1 MLNIRFKHFFFS
13 FFVYILICPLVAN
26 AALEPGKQI
35 KQQPRVVSC
44 KVISDGKV
52 FDNFEMLLIGGMG
65 YVKAYDV
72 ARFLGVGVHWFG
84 ERKII
89 RLDAPRG
96 IVEFQVGNPWVH
108 IAGERRRM
116 RKKPRLIDGRV
127 YLPLEGIITRSF
139 SRAAAKNITW
149 DFSSKTLKIEAGV
162 NVVGTRWYSYPQYTR
177 YVIETLDDLK
187 YSVSEKNSHVLEVNI
202 EAALL
207 SGAQEDFPDD
217 GVIEKVT
224 GTQYGSSALFDFYL
238 GSKAGKVRTSK
249 YTGPYRIVVDVEN
262 LGGRVEKKEKR
273 PSREKPRKPPAPI
286 MAPLVKEPVS
296 KIEKVVIDAGHGGR
310 DPGCVGASGALEK
323 DINLQL
329 AKRLARILHRNYK
342 MQIVMTRTHDVFVP
356 LTKRAEIANS
366 SGADLFVSIHCNA
379 SLRRE
384 TKGIEVFFLSEKT
397 GNAEAEA
404 VAQRENAVL
413 DLETDKQKAGLN
425 KILWSMAM
433 NEYRNESCK
442 LATFIDKEM
451 DKRLR
456 SLNRGVKQAGFLVLR
471 GAKMPCC
478 LVEAGFLTNP
488 KEEKRLKN
496 SRYQEKVAQCLAR
509 GINTYARKKK

>member
-1 MLNIRFKHFFFS
+1 MLNIRFKYFFFS

-26 AALEPGKQI
+26 AAPQSDKQTEQHTVTYKI
-35 KQQPRVVSC
+35 V
-44 KVISDGKV
+44 SDGKV

-65 YVKAYDV
+65 YVKAYDA
-72 ARFLGVGVHWFG
+72 ARFLGLGVHWFG

-96 IVEFQVGNPWVH
+96 VVEFQVGNPWVH

-116 RKKPRLIDGRV
+116 RKEPQLIDGRV
-127 YLPLEGIITRSF
+127 YLPLEGIITQSF
-139 SRAAAKNITW
+139 SRAVAKNITW

-162 NVVGTRWYSYPQYTR
+162 NVVSTRWYSYSQYTR

-187 YSVSEKNSHVLEVNI
+187 YSVSEKNSHVLEVAI
-202 EAALL
+202 EGALL
-207 SGAQEDFPDD
+207 SGIQEDSPDD
-217 GVIEKVT
+217 GVIKKVT
-224 GTQYGSSALFDFYL
+224 GTQSGSSALFDFYL
-238 GSKAGKVRTSK
+238 GSKAGKIKTSK
-249 YTGPYRIVVDVEN
+249 YTSPYRIVVDVEN
-262 LGGRVEKKEKR
+262 LGGRVEKKEEH
-273 PSREKPRKPPAPI
+273 PSGEKPRKPPAPI

-296 KIEKVVIDAGHGGR
+296 KIKKVVIDPGHGGR
-310 DPGCVGASGALEK
+310 DPGCVGVSGAFEK

-329 AKRLARILHRNYK
+329 AKRLARILHRDYK
-342 MQIVMTRTHDVFVP
+342 MQIVMTRTHDVFVS
-356 LTKRAEIANS
+356 LTKRAEIANN

-384 TKGIEVFFLSEKT
+384 TKGIEVFFLSEET
-397 GNAEAEA
+397 GNKEAEA

-413 DLETDKQKAGLN
+413 DLETDKQKADLN

-442 LATFIDKEM
+442 LATFINIEM
-451 DKRLR
+451 DRDMK

-488 KEEKRLKN
+488 KEEKQLKN
-496 SRYQEKVAQCLAR
+496 SKYQEKVAQCLAR
-509 GINTYARKKK
+509 GINKYAGKKK